1 MIKHI
6 LLTFTLLLSGIY
18 AFSQS
23 TTVSGVVLNEQ
34 NEQIP
39 FVTVVEKGQKNG
51 VVTDL
56 KGNYSITLIDTTKAV
71 LIFSFSGYA
80 KTEIPVNGR
89 KIVDVVMSN
98 FITKDVEEVVVVGY
112 GSAKSK
118 ELTGASTR
126 VGGENIEKLNIS
138 RVDQALQ
145 GQVAGVNVSTNSG
158 SPGGSANIRI
168 RGISTFGDND
178 PLILVDGIVYD
189 SEGLNALNPSD
200 IK

>member
-6 LLTFTLLLSGIY
+6 LLTVTLFLSGIY
-18 AFSQS
+18 AFSQN

-56 KGNYSITLIDTTKAV
+56 KGNYSITLIDTTKAI

-89 KIVDVVMSN
+89 KIVDVLMSN
-98 FITKDVEEVVVVGY
+98 FITKDVE
-112 GSAKSK
+112 
-118 ELTGASTR
+118 
-126 VGGENIEKLNIS
+126 
-138 RVDQALQ
+138 
-145 GQVAGVNVSTNSG
+145 
-158 SPGGSANIRI
+158 
-168 RGISTFGDND
+168 
-178 PLILVDGIVYD
+178 
-189 SEGLNALNPSD
+189 
-200 IK
+200 

>member
-6 LLTFTLLLSGIY
+6 LLTFTFLLSGIY

-23 TTVSGVVLNEQ
+23 TTVTGVVLNEQ

-56 KGNYSITLIDTTKAV
+56 KGNYSITLIDTSKAI

-89 KIVDVVMSN
+89 KIVDVIMSN
-98 FITKDVEEVVVVGY
+98 FITKEVEEVVVVGY

-118 ELTGASTR
+118 ELTGASTK

-138 RVDQALQ
+138 RVDKPCKVKLQ
-145 GQVAGVNVSTNSG
+145 
-158 SPGGSANIRI
+158 
-168 RGISTFGDND
+168 
-178 PLILVDGIVYD
+178 
-189 SEGLNALNPSD
+189 E
-200 IK
+200 